1 MLVAVP
7 PTALEAFVLS
17 LPLAVMP
24 EAFPPQWL
32 DPHDLEQE
40 CVDIPE
46 RRVGT
51 CKRPNMEYNRTLL
64 HFLTL

>member
-7 PTALEAFVLS
+7 PTALEASVLS

-51 CKRPNMEYNRTLL
+51 CKLVL
-64 HFLTL
+64 F